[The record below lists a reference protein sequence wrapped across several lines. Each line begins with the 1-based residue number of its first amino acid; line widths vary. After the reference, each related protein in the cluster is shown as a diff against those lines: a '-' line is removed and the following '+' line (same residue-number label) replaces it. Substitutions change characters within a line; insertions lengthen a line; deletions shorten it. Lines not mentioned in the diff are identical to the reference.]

1 MAREAI
7 AELKEGNVLKAKCL
21 RGLRVHVRGMCSCV
35 SKAKCIRGCG
45 WGTVAGVRMQL
56 SDTNLYSVLM
66 TLPYDFV
73 STRQIWHIL
82 RLYHRGHMVAAA
94 LEIACESVAGDVRF
108 IERRGT
114 VGRDASLKSLL
125 ASARLR
131 FIGLRGGVADTF
143 GLYSGLCEHFQ
154 TTDPSSFHFF
164 TIEVRVD

>member
-1 MAREAI
+1 M
-7 AELKEGNVLKAKCL
+7 KAKCL
-21 RGLRVHVRGMCSCV
+21 RGLRVHVRGMCKCAT
-35 SKAKCIRGCG
+35 KPCIRGCC
-45 WGTVAGVRMQL
+45 WGTVVGVRMQL

-94 LEIACESVAGDVRF
+94 LETACESVAGDVRF

-125 ASARLR
+125 ASAQLR
-131 FIGLRGGVADTF
+131 FIGLRGGAHTAVCVSISTQPILA
-143 GLYSGLCEHFQ
+143 FQ
-154 TTDPSSFHFF
+154 DHTSHKPCFLWSHFF
-164 TIEVRVD
+164 PCPTESQGLS